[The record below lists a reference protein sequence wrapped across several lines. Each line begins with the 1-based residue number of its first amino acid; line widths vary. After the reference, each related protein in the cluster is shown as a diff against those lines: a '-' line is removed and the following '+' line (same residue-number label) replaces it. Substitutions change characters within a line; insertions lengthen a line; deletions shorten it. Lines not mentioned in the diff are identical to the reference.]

1 MTVSSDEKL
10 RSRWSLLLIAGVF
23 LAAPAAASAQDI
35 PLIGG
40 EQQADSTTGTTGRS
54 RTIQSIPLEE
64 APRRLESDTERLREI
79 QLDVRRYRGLEQTR
93 SEVAQILQ
101 GTSAILD
108 NFDQLSVADLRSSDL
123 SRFQQSLQ
131 RQKDRLEN
139 RTSSLENRL
148 ETLEREQLEL
158 QQIRRQWELT
168 RNSIATDTTLTSAFE
183 TGIDRMLARVDSTS
197 TGLDSL
203 LFELLDMG
211 ESVAGVGV
219 RLNTTLDVIQEVQ
232 ATKRRMLLLPDS
244 PAIWQLG
251 EILDSDDHPILGDM
265 SAYLAGDARAFRE
278 SIPSDRTRVL
288 VHLLLFLFALGSF
301 LWLQRKSENWP
312 EAEELATIRHIVSRP
327 YSAAALTA
335 LLATNWVYP
344 HASFLVLDAAL
355 ILTLI
360 PVSRLLPPL
369 VLEERKSSLYGLLA
383 LFLASRLTVL
393 LPPESLAERM
403 AFLGLAMG
411 AATWSGLLLR
421 SLRDGEGTL
430 VRGRWH
436 AVLVGALRIGL
447 VLSVL
452 AVLLNL
458 AGWVDLSDVLIQGLI
473 PAAYVAIV
481 LTLAAMMLVG
491 ITRALAMG
499 PVLNR
504 STAFQENKDRIVRLA
519 SAAIRV
525 LAILLWL
532 WSAFALFGLDQE
544 LVGRL
549 RGILTHEFSI
559 GAVEISIGGV
569 LLFLLILWLATWLG
583 RIVRT
588 VLRDDVLAGL
598 SIPPGQADAWST
610 LAQWAILLGGIL
622 FAAASAGIGGG
633 QLAVLAGALG
643 VGIGFG
649 LQNIV
654 NNFVSGFILIFE
666 QPIKAGDKVEVSS
679 LGLLGEV
686 RRIGIRSSTIRT
698 FDGADVV
705 VPNSNLIQSEVVN
718 WTLSDSKRRFQV
730 EVGVKYGTDPQRVI
744 DLLLEVAAEHP
755 RVLKYPSP
763 TALFMGF
770 GDSSLNFRLNIWSAT
785 FEDFFG
791 LRSEV
796 NVLVNDRLK
805 SEDIEIPF
813 PQRDLHLR
821 TVDPDAGSAV
831 SGKPQGPGDGAG
843 TAADET
849 DDERSDD

>member
-1 MTVSSDEKL
+1 
-10 RSRWSLLLIAGVF
+10 
-23 LAAPAAASAQDI
+23 
-35 PLIGG
+35 
-40 EQQADSTTGTTGRS
+40 
-54 RTIQSIPLEE
+54 
-64 APRRLESDTERLREI
+64 
-79 QLDVRRYRGLEQTR
+79 GLERTR
-93 SEVAQILQ
+93 SEVAEILQ

-108 NFDQLSVADLRSSDL
+108 NLDHLSVADMRASDL
-123 SRFQQSLQ
+123 SRFRQSLE
-131 RQKDRLEN
+131 RQKDRLEA
-139 RTSSLENRL
+139 RTSSLERRL

-158 QQIRRQWELT
+158 TRIQRQWELT
-168 RNSIATDTTLTSAFE
+168 RDSISADTMSTSAFE

-197 TGLDSL
+197 AGLDSL
-203 LFELLDMG
+203 LLEFLDIG

-219 RLNTTLDVIQEVQ
+219 RLDTALDAIREAQ
-232 ATKRRMLLLPDS
+232 ATKRRMLLVPDS
-244 PAIWQLG
+244 PPIWRLAAV
-251 EILDSDDHPILGDM
+251 LNSDDHPILGDVA
-265 SAYLAGDARAFRE
+265 AYLAGDARAFRD
-278 SIPSDRTRVL
+278 SLPADRTRVL
-288 VHLLLFLFALGSF
+288 LHLLIFLLALGSF
-301 LWLQRKSENWP
+301 LWLSRKSDTWS
-312 EAEELATIRHIVSRP
+312 EAEELAAIRHIVSRP

-344 HASFLVLDAAL
+344 HPSFLVLDVAL

-369 VLEERKSSLYGLLA
+369 VLEERKSSLYGLFA

-393 LPPESLAERM
+393 LPPESLAERL
-403 AFLGLAMG
+403 AFLCLAIA
-411 AATWSGLLLR
+411 AATWSALLLR

-430 VRGRWH
+430 VQGRWH

-473 PAAYVAIV
+473 PAGYVAIV

-491 ITRALAMG
+491 ITRALAAG
-499 PVLNR
+499 PTLNR
-504 STAFQENKDRIVRLA
+504 SKAFQENRDRIVRLA
-519 SAAIRV
+519 SGAIRA
-525 LAILLWL
+525 LAILVWL

-544 LVGRL
+544 LVGQL

-559 GAVEISIGGV
+559 GAVDISIGGV

-610 LAQWAILLGGIL
+610 LAQWAILLAGIL

-755 RVLKYPSP
+755 RVLKYPTP

-785 FEDFFG
+785 FEDFFA

-796 NVLVNDRLK
+796 NVLVNERLK
-805 SEDIEIPF
+805 AEGIEIPF

-821 TVDPDAGSAV
+821 SVAPRAGSAI
-831 SGKPQGPGDGAG
+831 SGKPESPADGAE
-843 TAADET
+843 TAADRT
-849 DDERSDD
+849 DGKTSDD